1 VLLGGASIA
10 SVDWSH
16 AAHPWLACLLI
27 GLAIVAAFGL
37 VTLASFVISPGCTVE
52 TLRQKEDVVQRRL
65 QRQVGGSAVTWTE
78 IASADRGLL
87 RALYNAGFKRSA
99 NDLWAAATAA
109 DDVARKDLESMV
121 ALANGWLAHYRF
133 RALRYVTP
141 VAAVIIL
148 AGGIAWKPLTAPPAS
163 HGVRSA
169 SSSAT
174 CRAVPRRLIVEAC
187 SSRAFS
193 VVTGEAIEV
202 HFSATRRCEA
212 GGPLVGSQC
221 VD

>member
-1 VLLGGASIA
+1 MGIDHQALQRSVTWYIGAFAALGSVLLGGASVA

-27 GLAIVAAFGL
+27 GMAIVAAFGV

-52 TLRQKEDVVQRRL
+52 TLRRREDVVQRRL

-78 IASADRGLL
+78 IASADRRVL

-99 NDLWAAATAA
+99 NDLWAAATAV

-121 ALANGWLAHYRF
+121 ALANGWLAHFRF
-133 RALRYVTP
+133 RALRYITP

-148 AGGIAWKPLTAPPAS
+148 VGGIAWRPLTAPPTS
-163 HGVRSA
+163 YSVRSA
-169 SSSAT
+169 SPSAS

-187 SSRAFS
+187 SSGASRLLP
-193 VVTGEAIEV
+193 
-202 HFSATRRCEA
+202 
-212 GGPLVGSQC
+212 GGY
-221 VD
+221 